1 MSNIFS
7 YEFEELPLVI
17 HNGIDAA
24 LINGMAEIKY
34 DRSGHWEVDSVSVEG
49 YQPLTPEQR
58 AAGKKSWIYVPATP
72 DIEITVTCRLE
83 QEWFG
88 KVQDAINEHLA
99 DAREAARENALEA
112 RYEARRDDRAG
123 A

>member
-17 HNGIDAA
+17 HNGIEAA
-24 LINGMAEIKY
+24 LINGIAEIKY
-34 DRSGHWEVDSVSVEG
+34 DRSGHWEVESVSVEG

-58 AAGKKSWIYVPATP
+58 AAGKSRWIYVPAP
-72 DIEITVTCRLE
+72 PELSNAIQYRLE
-83 QEWFG
+83 QEWFD

-99 DAREAARENALEA
+99 DGREEAREAA
-112 RYEARRDDRAG
+112 YDARRDDRMHG
-123 A
+123 FL